1 MSSEPGQGT
10 RHFEQD
16 LVALGLLPDDAPS
29 GMLPVKVK
37 GDGSCLFHAVSL
49 AVAALDGDHQDPAS
63 LRTKCADE
71 LAANAA
77 SYARVLEEKA
87 EQCAKLS
94 SDFSKKSL
102 VLSCLSDE
110 AAKVLERRPAVENL
124 STALEKALLTESET
138 ARLRNSWTS
147 LPHLAALAT
156 CLNRRVTLVYPD
168 VNKLLRPLYNGNFQ
182 PLGPSEGAMPS
193 IFVMFSSYGPLTTTE
208 GMVGLNHFVPLV
220 PEHLTTKAVASSASQ
235 TAIKSKKAQGT
246 ITSFFTVTPAL
257 KRKTPEVRAPE
268 PAAKK
273 PQPGHHRLSGFDE
286 KWRDTYPWVETVL
299 EQNKPEEGNKFPLPS
314 VIGMLC
320 RLCRKHSRRPAKVSH
335 LVLLPQCL

>member
-156 CLNRRVTLVYPD
+156 CLNRRVTLV
-168 VNKLLRPLYNGNFQ
+168 
-182 PLGPSEGAMPS
+182 
-193 IFVMFSSYGPLTTTE
+193 
-208 GMVGLNHFVPLV
+208 
-220 PEHLTTKAVASSASQ
+220 
-235 TAIKSKKAQGT
+235 
-246 ITSFFTVTPAL
+246 
-257 KRKTPEVRAPE
+257 
-268 PAAKK
+268 
-273 PQPGHHRLSGFDE
+273 
-286 KWRDTYPWVETVL
+286 
-299 EQNKPEEGNKFPLPS
+299 
-314 VIGMLC
+314 
-320 RLCRKHSRRPAKVSH
+320 
-335 LVLLPQCL
+335 

>member
-110 AAKVLERRPAVENL
+110 AAKVLERRPAVE
-124 STALEKALLTESET
+124 
-138 ARLRNSWTS
+138 
-147 LPHLAALAT
+147 
-156 CLNRRVTLVYPD
+156 
-168 VNKLLRPLYNGNFQ
+168 KLL
-182 PLGPSEGAMPS
+182 
-193 IFVMFSSYGPLTTTE
+193 
-208 GMVGLNHFVPLV
+208 
-220 PEHLTTKAVASSASQ
+220 K
-235 TAIKSKKAQGT
+235 
-246 ITSFFTVTPAL
+246 
-257 KRKTPEVRAPE
+257 
-268 PAAKK
+268 AKK
-273 PQPGHHRLSGFDE
+273 IYWRE
-286 KWRDTYPWVETVL
+286 KNWYSQEIFWLWEKKL
-299 EQNKPEEGNKFPLPS
+299 GCGKN
-314 VIGMLC
+314 
-320 RLCRKHSRRPAKVSH
+320 
-335 LVLLPQCL
+335 

>member
-1 MSSEPGQGT
+1 MKYYNTRCSSEPGQGT

-102 VLSCLSDE
+102 ILSCLSDE

-156 CLNRRVTLVYPD
+156 CLKMQDKGKKNKLDMKDNHKTTLSCIFYVHLVYTCVTLT
-168 VNKLLRPLYNGNFQ
+168 LFQ
-182 PLGPSEGAMPS
+182 
-193 IFVMFSSYGPLTTTE
+193 T
-208 GMVGLNHFVPLV
+208 
-220 PEHLTTKAVASSASQ
+220 
-235 TAIKSKKAQGT
+235 
-246 ITSFFTVTPAL
+246 
-257 KRKTPEVRAPE
+257 RKTSMSPIIHV
-268 PAAKK
+268 
-273 PQPGHHRLSGFDE
+273 HSFL
-286 KWRDTYPWVETVL
+286 Y
-299 EQNKPEEGNKFPLPS
+299 
-314 VIGMLC
+314 LC
-320 RLCRKHSRRPAKVSH
+320 M
-335 LVLLPQCL
+335 